1 MLAQGSQFSL
11 DEVEVVTA
19 TVDLD
24 DVTSYRGANLP
35 LAMQVSVLSRLQN
48 GDPSL
53 PSSDRSLRASLIL
66 AAS

>member
-24 DVTSYRGANLP
+24 DVTLYRGANLS
-35 LAMQVSVLSRLQN
+35 LAMQVSMLSRLQN
-48 GDPSL
+48 GGHSV

-66 AAS
+66 AVS